1 MNNDMEIFY
10 TILMVYAIPA
20 VILLLAGIVVI
31 VIGYGKE
38 KKTLKLAGIVIT
50 AIGIQI
56 VAIMGAL
63 ALYFKFLV
71 SSMPTYN

>member
-1 MNNDMEIFY
+1 MNNDMDIFY

-63 ALYFKFLV
+63 ALYFKFLA
-71 SSMPTYN
+71 SSMATYS

>member
-1 MNNDMEIFY
+1 MDIFY

-63 ALYFKFLV
+63 ALYFKFLA
-71 SSMPTYN
+71 SSMATYS

>member
-1 MNNDMEIFY
+1 MDIFY
-10 TILMVYAIPA
+10 TILMVYAIPS

-63 ALYFKFLV
+63 ALYFKFLA
-71 SSMPTYN
+71 SSMATYS